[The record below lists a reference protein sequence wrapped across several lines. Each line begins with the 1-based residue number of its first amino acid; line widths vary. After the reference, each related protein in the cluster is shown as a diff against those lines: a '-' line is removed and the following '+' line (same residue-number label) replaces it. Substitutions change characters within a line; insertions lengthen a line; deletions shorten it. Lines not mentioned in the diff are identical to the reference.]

1 MKKTLSIR
9 LADKL
14 HERLDSCVKMTGCS
28 KTDLVEEALVRF
40 FELEYPGSLS
50 DRLTTI
56 ERRLAMLEA
65 RGAGKC

>member
-9 LADKL
+9 LTNEL
-14 HERLDSCVKMTGCS
+14 HERLDCCVAMTGCS

-40 FELEYPGSLS
+40 FELEYPKSLG
-50 DRLTTI
+50 DRLGAI